1 MKKIG
6 LILVAFLGIVFAGVN
21 AQTTNGTADAVF
33 GQGKIT
39 KSDFLKIY
47 LRYPESAAKQ
57 NLTGSVFVQV
67 TVKTDGEPVS
77 PVVTKG
83 LSPVLDSE
91 ALRLAGLFP
100 YFTPAKKGGKAVE
113 SKVTVEIP
121 FVLNDKTKVLDTA
134 DEVVSTDSAVKNPLF
149 VIDGKV
155 VNDSINVNA
164 EDIRSIRVIK
174 GRKAIESYGARAADG
189 VVIMTTKN

>member
-1 MKKIG
+1 M
-6 LILVAFLGIVFAGVN
+6 LYEV
-21 AQTTNGTADAVF
+21 
-33 GQGKIT
+33 IT
-39 KSDFLKIY
+39 
-47 LRYPESAAKQ
+47 

-67 TVKTDGEPVS
+67 TVKADGEPVS

-149 VIDGKV
+149 VITSY
-155 VNDSINVNA
+155 SIHYTKLYEREPTNA
-164 EDIRSIRVIK
+164 FERIS
-174 GRKAIESYGARAADG
+174 G
-189 VVIMTTKN
+189 